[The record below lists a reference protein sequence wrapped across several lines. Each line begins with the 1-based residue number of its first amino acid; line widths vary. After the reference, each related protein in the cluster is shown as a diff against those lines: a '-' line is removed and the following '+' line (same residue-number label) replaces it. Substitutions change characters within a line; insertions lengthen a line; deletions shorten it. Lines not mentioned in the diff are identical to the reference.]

1 MFLLDLAIPEVMDL
15 SGAVEGWMGGF
26 HQSWGGF
33 GGGGSENHPWMNLPR
48 AASTYETLESPG
60 VVTYDG
66 SWDLRTVVGRGGF
79 CFPLSIGEILCGGPT
94 DSATLALIPT
104 LIVFPGGGLV
114 PLVGCGRGG

>member
-1 MFLLDLAIPEVMDL
+1 MDL

-26 HQSWGGF
+26 HQSWGGGGL

-48 AASTYETLESPG
+48 AASTYDSLETPG

-79 CFPLSIGEILCGGPT
+79 CFFLILQSGKYFAVGRVIHPLSH
-94 DSATLALIPT
+94 
-104 LIVFPGGGLV
+104 
-114 PLVGCGRGG
+114 

>member
-1 MFLLDLAIPEVMDL
+1 MAPSSPEGIGSTRRDSHEGRPATRGGHRQHFWLASSSQCLGNLTIPEVMDL

-26 HQSWGGF
+26 HQSWGGGGL

-48 AASTYETLESPG
+48 PASTYDTLETPG

-79 CFPLSIGEILCGGPT
+79 CLL
-94 DSATLALIPT
+94 
-104 LIVFPGGGLV
+104 
-114 PLVGCGRGG
+114 